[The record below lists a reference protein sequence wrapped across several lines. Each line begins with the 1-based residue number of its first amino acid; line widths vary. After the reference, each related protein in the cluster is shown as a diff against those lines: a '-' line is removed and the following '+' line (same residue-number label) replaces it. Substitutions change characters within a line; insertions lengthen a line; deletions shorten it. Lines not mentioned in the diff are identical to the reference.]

1 MAIKADFTLHLKPPS
16 VIMKEV
22 MVPIATRYIRSAKEV
37 VGRAAKNHPYKDQTG
52 NNTKRIGFAVS
63 AYGQSSFGSLETHGA
78 GPTDAQGSGVTAK
91 PDDLTVIVATS
102 SSYGGWLEIGTRKMQ
117 PFPYIRPAWEIE
129 KPKLLASLKG
139 IV

>member
-1 MAIKADFTLHLKPPS
+1 MAIKADFTLRLKPPKA
-16 VIMKEV
+16 VTEDV
-22 MVPIATRYIRSAKEV
+22 VAAVATRYVRSAQNIV
-37 VGRAAKNHPYKDQTG
+37 ARAAKNHPYKDRTG

-63 AYGQSSFGSLETHGA
+63 KLGSTSFGSLTTHGA
-78 GPTDAQGSGVTAK
+78 GPTDAQGSGVISRTN
-91 PDDLTVIVATS
+91 DVTVIVATS